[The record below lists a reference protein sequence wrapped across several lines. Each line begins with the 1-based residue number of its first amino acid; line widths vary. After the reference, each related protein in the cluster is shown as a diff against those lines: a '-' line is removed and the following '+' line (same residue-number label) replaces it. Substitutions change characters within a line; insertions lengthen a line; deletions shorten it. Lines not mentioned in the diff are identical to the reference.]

1 MEIVKQILA
10 AIIFISM
17 VYVSFEIGIV
27 FGIIFLASGIYALI
41 FHDVWERPGI
51 PVLWFMGALVC
62 RVALSDILLPIL
74 KYKTLIDVVVGFF
87 AFGVVY
93 LIGYKVKNS

>member
-1 MEIVKQILA
+1 MEIIKQILA
-10 AIIFISM
+10 GIIFLSM
-17 VYVSFEIGIV
+17 VYISFENSIL

-41 FHDVWERPGI
+41 FHNAWERPGI
-51 PVLWFMGALVC
+51 PILWFMGALIC
-62 RVALSDILLPIL
+62 RVALLDILLPIL
-74 KYKTLIDVVVGFF
+74 KYETLVDIVISFF